1 MVVFPVVATLVSGVF
16 SVALLHRFSKRRRLS
31 ELAWGVAMAEFAI
44 ASLAVAA
51 GISGGWDPTL
61 YRLYWLFGALLNVP
75 WLALGSIALLGRR
88 PLTALALVAVAVGT
102 VWGIVQVAGGTV
114 NPFILGV
121 KDIPRGSVA
130 WRPDPSVRTLAS
142 LYSIPAWAIVV
153 LIALVSGRRRGG
165 VRPPVARVRANWTIA
180 AGVTIVAVGGSALA
194 RLARGSVFSVTL
206 ALGVVVMF
214 AGFLMASRAPR
225 TAAGTPPE

>member
-1 MVVFPVVATLVSGVF
+1 MVVFPVVATLVSAVF
-16 SVALLHRFSKRRRLS
+16 SIALFRRFSRRRRLS

-51 GISGGWDPTL
+51 GVSGGWDPTL

-88 PLTALALVAVAVGT
+88 PLTLLALVAVAAGT
-102 VWGIVQVAGGTV
+102 VWGIVRVAGGTV

-121 KDIPRGSVA
+121 KDIPRGSFA

-153 LIALVSGRRRGG
+153 LIAILSGRRRGD
-165 VRPPVARVRANWTIA
+165 VRPPVGRVRANWTIA
-180 AGVTIVAVGGSALA
+180 AGVTIVAAGGSALA

-206 ALGVVVMF
+206 AVGVAVMF
-214 AGFLMASRAPR
+214 VGFLMASRAPR
-225 TAAGTPPE
+225 AAAGTPPE